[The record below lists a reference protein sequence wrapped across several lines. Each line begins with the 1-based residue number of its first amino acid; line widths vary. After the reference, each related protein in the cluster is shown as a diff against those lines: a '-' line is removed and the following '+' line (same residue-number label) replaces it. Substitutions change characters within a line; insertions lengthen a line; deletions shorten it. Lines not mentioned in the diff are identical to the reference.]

1 MTLAL
6 LLVGLVNAHPFCAV
20 VSGRGGYSLSSR
32 ALLLSIYLQLT
43 ILQRFYERLGSVS
56 SPFDAVQHA
65 GVVEVIRRFPDHW
78 KAHVGTHHAS
88 DGPTQVPNIHKLL
101 RPSASE

>member
-32 ALLLSIYLQLT
+32 ALLLSIYLQFPT
-43 ILQRFYERLGSVS
+43 LQCFYEWLGPVLSLR
-56 SPFDAVQHA
+56 DTMQHA
-65 GVVEVIRRFPDHW
+65 GMIEATR
-78 KAHVGTHHAS
+78 GST
-88 DGPTQVPNIHKLL
+88 NL
-101 RPSASE
+101 RQA